1 MRKREL
7 AALLWL
13 SSWCLVAVS
22 VLWLFLMVPWVGL
35 QCVIVV
41 FPHHTHL
48 LFPTSSILPNHFRG
62 WGGAVKGSIVGFLD
76 EVIFENF
83 SVLACLALG

>member
-22 VLWLFLMVPWVGL
+22 ALWLFLMVPWVGL

-62 WGGAVKGSIVGFLD
+62 VGWGCQGEYCWFFGPS
-76 EVIFENF
+76 NF
-83 SVLACLALG
+83 